1 MNGRN
6 RWLGYLAVGLGALAL
21 IVALGG
27 RFSGPRMYGGGPW
40 GDYRG
45 PVPGNQAQAPAA
57 PQVPVAPQAPAP
69 DHAQRDFGR
78 HRGPGPREGQVAPDP
93 RFFDR
98 GSDFRRH
105 GGHGYHWGPFGFP
118 FMILRGLR
126 DALVAGLLILIGL
139 RLLRGRPGS
148 SGGGTTGET
157 TRL

>member
-21 IVALGG
+21 IVSLGG

-40 GDYRG
+40 GHDRG
-45 PVPGNQAQAPAA
+45 SAQAPQVQPA
-57 PQVPVAPQAPAP
+57 PQAPGAPQAPAP
-69 DHAQRDFGR
+69 HRAPRDFGR
-78 HRGPGPREGQVAPDP
+78 HWGPGPQEGQGATDP

-98 GSDFRRH
+98 GHRDFGRH
-105 GGHGYHWGPFGFP
+105 GGHGPHWGPFGFP

-139 RLLRGRPGS
+139 RLLQGRRGPS
-148 SGGGTTGET
+148 NGGTTGET